1 MAVAIVQSRK
11 VTSANG
17 NGTVH
22 DLPFSGAVTN
32 GNTLLLLLYDTLDV
46 TGVTVNGMAGSPAAT
61 LDYSEAMAVNTA
73 RVYRYTSADNT
84 ATGFRVTTA
93 TSHFDAVGWI
103 LELSGVAGTTPFTD
117 SGTFPDDFTP
127 TEIDATVSVDAAGD
141 AAFAVFNG
149 VTLANITS
157 TRSGFTQSGDSTTGD
172 YLLQYNLNTGSGT
185 VTAGCSVSSSPSL
198 VAGYAVSYKAA
209 GASSGQAPRSMNQ
222 YRRRRTH

>member
-1 MAVAIVQSRK
+1 VAVAIVQSRL
-11 VTSANG
+11 VTSTNG
-17 NGTVH
+17 NGTTH
-22 DLPFSGAVTN
+22 DLPFSGAVSN
-32 GNTLLLLLYDTLDV
+32 GNTLLCLLYDTLDV
-46 TGVTVNGMAGSPAAT
+46 TGVTINGMSGPPSAT

-73 RVYRYTSADNT
+73 RVYRYTSADSS
-84 ATGFRVTTA
+84 ATGFRLTTA

-103 LELSGVAGTTPFTD
+103 LELSGVASSTPFTD
-117 SGTFPDDFTP
+117 SGTFPDDFQP

-209 GASSGQAPRSMNQ
+209 AASSGQAPRSMNQ